1 MRLEQ
6 ATKATKPE
14 RGVREFKLCLM
25 SQHWVGRMIPF
36 PEFPDRRAMLSL
48 DEDMA
53 VSRLMLMLGTTLTP
67 SFDLGLDD
75 DMVE

>member
-1 MRLEQ
+1 
-6 ATKATKPE
+6 
-14 RGVREFKLCLM
+14 
-25 SQHWVGRMIPF
+25 MIPF